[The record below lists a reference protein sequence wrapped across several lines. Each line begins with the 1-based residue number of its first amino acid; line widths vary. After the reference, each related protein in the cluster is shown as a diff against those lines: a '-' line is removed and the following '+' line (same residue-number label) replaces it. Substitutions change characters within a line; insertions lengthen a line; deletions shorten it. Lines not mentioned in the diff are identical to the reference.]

1 MADEDESP
9 RIAEVPGSGWDSARP
24 AQPQYQP
31 VELSELP
38 PPPVVEQPR
47 RNSPLAIIG
56 VLALV
61 IVIVLAMGAPG
72 RFSTEVAGTPIAG
85 PAVDAKPN
93 AASPQT
99 PSSTPSASAPSRPRW
114 QELTEANALLT
125 PGMPLPKITCT
136 LPAFGRSADQL
147 RAYYQA
153 MIGCLDE
160 AWRPL
165 VVESDHVWES
175 PKLNVDDNPTSGCGT
190 PSRQEAVAFY
200 CPRDKGIFMPR
211 NRVTESMGTNQGGHI
226 MVLAHE
232 YGHHVQAMSGI
243 NYGMGLKMAGLAEE
257 SPEYLELTRRM
268 ELQADC
274 FSGMFIAAAG
284 GRGSI
289 SKTLSNAASS
299 AFRSSVADK
308 THGSV
313 KHQIQWGTAGVKNN
327 STAACNTW
335 LAPAGE
341 VS

>member
-1 MADEDESP
+1 MTEDE
-9 RIAEVPGSGWDSARP
+9 R
-24 AQPQYQP
+24 
-31 VELSELP
+31 P
-38 PPPVVEQPR
+38 PPADAKPPESMWEPLPRPETIQGVGQR
-47 RNSPLAIIG
+47 RNSPLALIAVLG
-56 VLALV
+56 LVLMVVLA
-61 IVIVLAMGAPG
+61 IGAPG
-72 RFSTEVAGTPIAG
+72 RLKFTTEVAGTPLPG
-85 PAVDAKPN
+85 PTVGNKPN
-93 AASPQT
+93 AAQAPT
-99 PSSTPSASAPSRPRW
+99 TSAPTTSKSNKPRW
-114 QELTEANALLT
+114 QELTEANTLLA
-125 PGMPLPKITCT
+125 PGMQLPQVTCK

-160 AWRPL
+160 AWKPL
-165 VVESDHVWES
+165 LTQSDHVFES
-175 PKLNVDDNPTSGCGT
+175 PKLNVDEEPKSTCGT
-190 PSRQEAVAFY
+190 PTRQEAVAFY

-211 NRVTESMGTNQGGHI
+211 NRVTESMGSNQGGHI

-243 NYGMGLKMAGLAEE
+243 NHGMGLKMIGLAED

-274 FSGMFIAAAG
+274 FSGMFIGAAG

-289 SKTLSNAASS
+289 TKALSNSASS

-327 STAACNTW
+327 NTASCNTW
-335 LAPAGE
+335 LAPSGE

>member
-1 MADEDESP
+1 MAEDDESP
-9 RIAEVPGSGWDSARP
+9 
-24 AQPQYQP
+24 P
-31 VELSELP
+31 VANLPESSWTPMP
-38 PPPVVEQPR
+38 PPSSAPADPGGQG
-47 RNSPLAIIG
+47 NSPLAIVA
-56 VLALV
+56 VLAVVVL
-61 IVIVLAMGAPG
+61 IVLTMGGPG
-72 RFSTEVAGTPIAG
+72 WFTTEVEGVAVPG
-85 PAVDAKPN
+85 PPVEGKPN
-93 AASPQT
+93 AAAPPTKPTSGAPPVT
-99 PSSTPSASAPSRPRW
+99 ATTPSRPAGDD
-114 QELTEANALLT
+114 LTNANPLLA
-125 PGMPLPKITCT
+125 PGMQLPQITCK

-165 VVESDHVWES
+165 VEQADGDFEPPTLS
-175 PKLNVDDNPTSGCGT
+175 VDDNPTSTCGT
-190 PSRQEAVAFY
+190 PTKQEAVAFY

-211 NRVTESMGTNQGGHI
+211 NRVTESMGSNQGGHI

-232 YGHHVQAMSGI
+232 YGHHVQALSGI
-243 NYGMGLKMAGLAEE
+243 NRGMGFKMAGKDEN

-274 FSGMFIAAAG
+274 FSGMFIGAAG

-289 SKTLSNAASS
+289 TKGLSTSAQS

-327 STAACNTW
+327 NTGSCNTW
-335 LAPAGE
+335 LAPSGE

>member
-1 MADEDESP
+1 MTEDE
-9 RIAEVPGSGWDSARP
+9 R
-24 AQPQYQP
+24 
-31 VELSELP
+31 P
-38 PPPVVEQPR
+38 PPAVAKSPESMWEPLPRPETIQVVDQR
-47 RNSPLAIIG
+47 RNSPLAIIA
-56 VLALV
+56 VLGLV
-61 IVIVLAMGAPG
+61 LVVVMAIGAP
-72 RFSTEVAGTPIAG
+72 STLKFTKEVAGTPLAG
-85 PAVDAKPN
+85 PSVENKPN
-93 AASPQT
+93 AAAAPTTKASPSTGNT
-99 PSSTPSASAPSRPRW
+99 PAKPRW
-114 QELTEANALLT
+114 QELTEANTLLV
-125 PGMPLPKITCT
+125 PGMQLPQITCK

-147 RAYYQA
+147 RGYYQA

-160 AWRPL
+160 AWKPL
-165 VVESDHVWES
+165 LAQSDHVFES
-175 PKLNVDDNPTSGCGT
+175 PKLNVDDNPTSTCGT
-190 PSRQEAVAFY
+190 PGRQEAVAFY

-211 NRVTESMGTNQGGHI
+211 NRVIESMGSNQGGHI

-243 NYGMGLKMAGLAEE
+243 NHGMGLKMIGLAED

-274 FSGMFIAAAG
+274 FSGMFIGAAG

-289 SKTLSNAASS
+289 TKALSNSASS

-327 STAACNTW
+327 NTASCNTW
-335 LAPAGE
+335 LAPSSE

>member
-1 MADEDESP
+1 MADEDDSP
-9 RIAEVPGSGWDSARP
+9 RVAELPDSDWKSSRP
-24 AQPQYQP
+24 
-31 VELSELP
+31 ELP
-38 PPPVVEQPR
+38 PPPVAEQPR

-56 VLALV
+56 VLTLV
-61 IVIVLAMGAPG
+61 IVVVLAMGAPG
-72 RFSTEVAGTPIAG
+72 RFSTEVAGTPVAG
-85 PAVDAKPN
+85 PVLDAKPN

-99 PSSTPSASAPSRPRW
+99 PRTAPSPGAPAKPRS
-114 QELTEANALLT
+114 QELTEANPLLT
-125 PGMPLPKITCT
+125 PGLPLAQITCK
-136 LPAFGRSADQL
+136 LPGFGRSAEQL

-160 AWRPL
+160 AWKPL
-165 VVESDHVWES
+165 LADADHTWES
-175 PKLNVDDNPTSGCGT
+175 PKLNVEDNPTSGCGT
-190 PSRQEAVAFY
+190 PTRQEAVAFY
-200 CPRDKGIFMPR
+200 CPRDRGIFMPR
-211 NRVTESMGTNQGGHI
+211 NRVTESMGSNQGGHI

-232 YGHHVQAMSGI
+232 YGHHVQALSGI
-243 NYGMGLKMAGLAEE
+243 NTGMGMKMAGLAED

-289 SKTLSNAASS
+289 SKSLSNSASS

-327 STAACNTW
+327 NTSACNTW

>member
-9 RIAEVPGSGWDSARP
+9 RLADLPDSGWRSSRTAQEQQRDPGWPGPAPVSAVR
-24 AQPQYQP
+24 
-31 VELSELP
+31 E
-38 PPPVVEQPR
+38 PR
-47 RNSPLAIIG
+47 RNSPFAIIG
-56 VLALV
+56 VLGLV

-72 RFSTEVAGTPIAG
+72 RFSTEVAGTPVAG
-85 PAVDAKPN
+85 PAVEAKPN
-93 AASPQT
+93 AAAPQA
-99 PSSTPSASAPSRPRW
+99 PSASSAPNAPAKPRW
-114 QELTEANALLT
+114 QELTEANSLLT
-125 PGMPLPKITCT
+125 PGLPIAQITCK
-136 LPAFGRSADQL
+136 LPSFGKSAEQL
-147 RAYYQA
+147 TGYYQA
-153 MIGCLDE
+153 MINCLDE

-165 VVESDHVWES
+165 LAESDHEWES
-175 PKLNVDDNPTSGCGT
+175 PDLNVEDNPTSACGT

-200 CPRDKGIFMPR
+200 CPRDRGIFMPR

-243 NYGMGLKMAGLAEE
+243 NYGMGIRMTGMAED

-274 FSGMFIAAAG
+274 FSGMFISAAG

-289 SKTLSNAASS
+289 SKSLSNSASS

-308 THGSV
+308 THGTV
-313 KHQIQWGTAGVKNN
+313 KHQIQWGNAGVKNN
-327 STAACNTW
+327 NTAACNTW
-335 LAPAGE
+335 VAPASE

>member
-1 MADEDESP
+1 MADEDERPPGFGAVDGISSS
-9 RIAEVPGSGWDSARP
+9 RAAEPEA
-24 AQPQYQP
+24 
-31 VELSELP
+31 
-38 PPPVVEQPR
+38 EQR
-47 RNSPLAIIG
+47 RNSPLAIIA
-56 VLALV
+56 VLGLVLVVVLV
-61 IVIVLAMGAPG
+61 IGAPG
-72 RFSTEVAGTPIAG
+72 KFTTVVTGTPLPG
-85 PAVDAKPN
+85 PTIDDKPN
-93 AASPQT
+93 AAAP
-99 PSSTPSASAPSRPRW
+99 PASTPAAPTGGTSARPRW
-114 QELTEANALLT
+114 QELTMANPLLT
-125 PGMPLPKITCT
+125 PGMQLPQVTCK
-136 LPAFGRSADQL
+136 LPGFGRSAEQL

-165 VVESDHVWES
+165 VTQAGRFFES
-175 PKLNVDDNPTSGCGT
+175 PTLSVDDNPTSSCGT
-190 PSRQEAVAFY
+190 PNKQEAVAFY

-211 NRVTESMGTNQGGHI
+211 NRVIESMGSNQGGHI

-232 YGHHVQAMSGI
+232 YGHHVQAISQI
-243 NYGMGLKMAGLAEE
+243 NHGMGLRMAGLAED

-274 FSGMFIAAAG
+274 FSGMFISAAG

-289 SKTLSNAASS
+289 SKSLSNSASS

-327 STAACNTW
+327 NTSACNTW

>member
-1 MADEDESP
+1 MAEDE
-9 RIAEVPGSGWDSARP
+9 G
-24 AQPQYQP
+24 
-31 VELSELP
+31 
-38 PPPVVEQPR
+38 PPVAEPPEPRWRSLPRPETIQVAGQR
-47 RNSPLAIIG
+47 RNSPLAIFA
-56 VLALV
+56 VLGLV
-61 IVIVLAMGAPG
+61 LVVVLAMGAPG
-72 RFSTEVAGTPIAG
+72 KFTTAVAGTPLAA
-85 PAVDAKPN
+85 PPVENKPN
-93 AASPQT
+93 AAAPNTVT
-99 PSSTPSASAPSRPRW
+99 PTTTSRSSKPRW
-114 QELTEANALLT
+114 QELTEANPLLT
-125 PGMPLPKITCT
+125 PGLQLPQITCK
-136 LPAFGRSADQL
+136 LPGFGRSADQL

-165 VVESDHVWES
+165 LEQADHVFES
-175 PKLNVDDNPTSGCGT
+175 PKLSVDDAPTSSCGT
-190 PSRQEAVAFY
+190 PSREEAVAFY

-211 NRVTESMGTNQGGHI
+211 SRVNESMGSNQGGHV

-232 YGHHVQAMSGI
+232 YGHHVQALSRI
-243 NYGMGLKMAGLAEE
+243 NQGMGMKMAGMDEG

-274 FSGMFIAAAG
+274 FSGMFIGAAG

-289 SKTLSNAASS
+289 TKSLSNSASS

-327 STAACNTW
+327 NTASCNTW

>member
-1 MADEDESP
+1 MAEDEHSP
-9 RIAEVPGSGWDSARP
+9 
-24 AQPQYQP
+24 P
-31 VELSELP
+31 VANLPESTWSP
-38 PPPVVEQPR
+38 PPSPPAAPADAGR
-47 RNSPLAIIG
+47 RHNSPPAIFA
-56 VLALV
+56 VLAVLGL
-61 IVIVLAMGAPG
+61 IVLAIGAPG
-72 RFSTEVAGTPIAG
+72 LVTTEVVGVAIAG
-85 PAVDAKPN
+85 PTVEGKPN
-93 AASPQT
+93 AAAPQSPPPGGT
-99 PSSTPSASAPSRPRW
+99 TSAPTAQQRPAGDD
-114 QELTEANALLT
+114 LTSANPLLA
-125 PGMPLPKITCT
+125 PGRQLPQITCK

-165 VVESDHVWES
+165 VEQTEGDFES
-175 PKLNVDDNPTSGCGT
+175 PALSVDDNPTSTCGT
-190 PSRQEAVAFY
+190 PSKQEAVAFY

-211 NRVTESMGTNQGGHI
+211 NRVTESMGNNQGGHI

-232 YGHHVQAMSGI
+232 YGHHVQALTGI
-243 NYGMGLKMAGLAEE
+243 NRGMGIKMTGKDEN

-274 FSGMFIAAAG
+274 FSGMFIGAAG

-289 SKTLSNAASS
+289 TKALSNSASS

-327 STAACNTW
+327 NTASCNTW